1 VLRIAVATA
10 LVAAAVTFAM
20 QQNMSGSPVALL
32 VLALPYAVLSVL
44 AILYMKR
51 EGTLGERLRPKSGDL
66 TFGAL
71 VTVMLFFAAIAGR
84 KFLAPHGS
92 VREAWVMR
100 VYLQIGDPELMQQR
114 VVGASLAIAA
124 VAILEE
130 ISWRGLIYPLVEER
144 LGTRRAWPVTAVLYA
159 AAHIPTLIL
168 LRDPFA
174 GPNPMV
180 VLAAL
185 GCGLVWGLIV
195 ARTGRLPVAIFSHA
209 LFTWCVAVQF
219 PLWRLA

>member
-1 VLRIAVATA
+1 MLKVAVAA
-10 LVAAAVTFAM
+10 VLVAAAITLAM
-20 QQNMSGSPVALL
+20 QKSMSGSPLALL
-32 VLALPYAVLSVL
+32 ALGLPYAVLSVL
-44 AILYMKR
+44 AILYLRR
-51 EGTLGERLRPKSGDL
+51 EGTLGDRLRPRSGDL

-71 VTVMLFFAAIAGR
+71 VTVMLFFGAIAGR

-100 VYLQIGDPELMQQR
+100 IYLQIGDPEFLQER
-114 VVGASLAIAA
+114 VVGISVAIVV

-130 ISWRGLIYPLVEER
+130 IAWRGLVYALVEER
-144 LGTRRAWPVTAVLYA
+144 FGTRRAWPITAGLYA
-159 AAHIPTLIL
+159 AAHLPTLVL
-168 LRDPFA
+168 LADPYA
-174 GPNPMV
+174 GPNPLI

-219 PLWRLA
+219 PLWRLL

>member
-1 VLRIAVATA
+1 VLKGAVAA
-10 LVAAAVTFAM
+10 VLVAAAITLAM
-20 QQNMSGSPVALL
+20 QKNMAGSPLALL
-32 VLALPYAVLSVL
+32 ALGVPYAVLTVL
-44 AILYMKR
+44 TVLYLRR
-51 EGTLGERLRPKSGDL
+51 EGTLAEKLRPRSGDL

-71 VTVMLFFAAIAGR
+71 VTVMLFFGAIAGR

-100 VYLQIGDPELMQQR
+100 IYLQIGDPEFLQQR
-114 VVGASLAIAA
+114 VVGISLAIIV

-130 ISWRGLIYPLVEER
+130 ITWRGLVYALVEEH
-144 LGTRRAWPVTAVLYA
+144 LGTRRAWPATAALYA
-159 AAHIPTLIL
+159 AAHLPTLVL
-168 LRDPFA
+168 LSDPYA
-174 GPNPMV
+174 GPNPLI

>member
-1 VLRIAVATA
+1 VLRVAVAA
-10 LVAAAVTFAM
+10 VLVAAAMTLAM
-20 QQNMSGSPVALL
+20 QKNMAGSPLALL
-32 VLALPYAVLSVL
+32 ALGVPYAVLAVL
-44 AILYMKR
+44 AILYLRR
-51 EGTLGERLRPKSGDL
+51 EGTLGDKLRPRSGDL

-71 VTVMLFFAAIAGR
+71 VTVMLFFGAIAGR
-84 KFLAPHGS
+84 KLLAPHGS
-92 VREAWVMR
+92 IREAWVMR
-100 VYLQIGDPELMQQR
+100 VYLQIGDPEFMQQR
-114 VVGASLAIAA
+114 VVGISIAVIL

-130 ISWRGLIYPLVEER
+130 IAWRGLVYPLVEER

-159 AAHIPTLIL
+159 AAHLPTLVL
-168 LRDPFA
+168 LADPYA
-174 GPNPMV
+174 GPNPLI

-219 PLWRLA
+219 PLWRLL

>member
-1 VLRIAVATA
+1 VVAAV
-10 LVAAAVTFAM
+10 LVAAAITLAM
-20 QQNMSGSPVALL
+20 QKNMAGSPLALL
-32 VLALPYAVLSVL
+32 ALGVPYAVLAVL
-44 AILYMKR
+44 TVLYLRR
-51 EGTLGERLRPKSGDL
+51 EGTLGDKLRPRSGDL

-71 VTVMLFFAAIAGR
+71 VTVMLFFGAIAGR
-84 KFLAPHGS
+84 KLLAPHGS

-100 VYLQIGDPELMQQR
+100 VYLQIGDPEFLQER
-114 VVGASLAIAA
+114 VIGISFAIIV

-130 ISWRGLIYPLVEER
+130 ITWRGLVYTLVEEQ
-144 LGTRRAWPVTAVLYA
+144 LGTRRAWPATAALYA
-159 AAHIPTLIL
+159 AAHLPTLVL
-168 LRDPFA
+168 LADPYA
-174 GPNPMV
+174 GPNPLI

-219 PLWRLA
+219 PLWRLM

>member
-1 VLRIAVATA
+1 VLKIAVAA
-10 LVAAAVTFAM
+10 VLVAAALTIAM
-20 QQNMSGSPVALL
+20 QQNMSGSPVALV
-32 VLALPYAVLSVL
+32 VLALPYAVLTVL
-44 AILYMKR
+44 AIVYFRR
-51 EGTLGERLRPKSGDL
+51 EGTLAQKLRPKSGDL

-71 VTVMLFFAAIAGR
+71 VTVMLFFGAIAGR

-114 VVGASLAIAA
+114 VLVVSLAIAA

-130 ISWRGLIYPLVEER
+130 IAWRGLIYSLVEER
-144 LGTRRAWPVTAVLYA
+144 FGTRRAWPATAILYA
-159 AAHIPTLIL
+159 AAHIPTIVL
-168 LRDPFA
+168 LRDPYA
-174 GPNPMV
+174 GPNPLI

-209 LFTWCVAVQF
+209 FFTWCVAVQF

>member
-1 VLRIAVATA
+1 VLKVAIAAV
-10 LVAAAVTFAM
+10 LVAAAMTLAM
-20 QQNMSGSPVALL
+20 QQGMAGSPMALL
-32 VLALPYAVLSVL
+32 ALGLPYAALAVL
-44 AILYMKR
+44 AILYLQR
-51 EGTLGERLRPKSGDL
+51 EGTLGDKLRPRSGDL
-66 TFGAL
+66 TFGAI
-71 VTVMLFFAAIAGR
+71 VTVMLFFGAIAGR
-84 KFLAPHGS
+84 KFIAPQGS
-92 VREAWVMR
+92 VRDAWIMR
-100 VYLQIGDPELMQQR
+100 IYLQIGDPEFMQQR
-114 VVGASLAIAA
+114 VVGISLAIIV

-130 ISWRGLIYPLVEER
+130 IAWRGLVYALVEER

-159 AAHIPTLIL
+159 AAHLPTLIL
-168 LRDPFA
+168 LADPYA
-174 GPNPMV
+174 GPNPLI

>member
-1 VLRIAVATA
+1 VLRIAVAVVMVAGA
-10 LVAAAVTFAM
+10 LTIAM
-20 QQNMSGSPVALL
+20 QPSMSGSP
-32 VLALPYAVLSVL
+32 LALAVLGVPYLVLSVL
-44 AILYMKR
+44 AILYFRR
-51 EGTLGERLRPKSGDL
+51 EGTLGDKLRPRSGDL

-71 VTVMLFFAAIAGR
+71 VTVMLFFGAIAGR

-114 VVGASLAIAA
+114 VVGASLAIGL

-130 ISWRGLIYPLVEER
+130 IAWRGLIYALVEER
-144 LGTRRAWPVTAVLYA
+144 FGTRRAWPITAVLYA
-159 AAHIPTLIL
+159 AAHIPTIVL
-168 LRDPFA
+168 LRDPYA
-174 GPNPMV
+174 GPNPLI

-209 LFTWCVAVQF
+209 LFTWCIAVQF
-219 PLWRLA
+219 PLWRLG

>member
-1 VLRIAVATA
+1 MLKI
-10 LVAAAVTFAM
+10 LVAAALIAGAVTVAM
-20 QQNMSGSPVALL
+20 LPNMSGSPIALL
-32 VLALPYAVLSVL
+32 ALALPYAVLAVFG
-44 AILYMKR
+44 ILYFKR
-51 EGTLGERLRPKSGDL
+51 EGTLGEKLRPKAGDL
-66 TFGAL
+66 TFGAV
-71 VTVMLFFAAIAGR
+71 VTVMLFFGAIAGR

-92 VREAWVMR
+92 VRDAWVAR

-114 VVGASLAIAA
+114 VLGASLAIVL

-130 ISWRGLIYPLVEER
+130 IAWRGLIYALVEER

-159 AAHIPTLIL
+159 AAHIPTIFL
-168 LRDPFA
+168 LRDPYA
-174 GPNPMV
+174 GLNPLV

-219 PLWRLA
+219 PLWRLV

>member
-1 VLRIAVATA
+1 VLKIAVAA
-10 LVAAAVTFAM
+10 VLVAAALTLAL
-20 QQNMSGSPVALL
+20 QQNMAGSPLALL
-32 VLALPYAVLSVL
+32 ALGFPYAVLSVL
-44 AILYMKR
+44 AVLYFKR
-51 EGTLGERLRPKSGDL
+51 EGTLGEKLRPKSGDL
-66 TFGAL
+66 TFAAL
-71 VTVMLFFAAIAGR
+71 VTVMLFFGAIAAR

-100 VYLQIGDPELMQQR
+100 AYLQIGDPELMQQR
-114 VVGASLAIAA
+114 VLGASVAIAV

-130 ISWRGLIYPLVEER
+130 IAWRGLIYALVEER

-159 AAHIPTLIL
+159 AAHIPTIVL
-168 LRDPFA
+168 LSDPYA
-174 GPNPMV
+174 GPNPLI

>member
-1 VLRIAVATA
+1 MLRAAVAA
-10 LVAAAVTFAM
+10 VLVAAAMTLAM
-20 QQNMSGSPVALL
+20 QKNMAGNP
-32 VLALPYAVLSVL
+32 LALVVLGVPYAVLTVL
-44 AILYMKR
+44 AVLYLRR
-51 EGTLGERLRPKSGDL
+51 EGTLGDKLRPRSGDL

-71 VTVMLFFAAIAGR
+71 VTLMLFFGAIAGR

-100 VYLQIGDPELMQQR
+100 VYLQIGDPEFLQQR
-114 VVGASLAIAA
+114 VVGVSLGIVV

-130 ISWRGLIYPLVEER
+130 IAWRGLVYALVEER
-144 LGTRRAWPVTAVLYA
+144 LGTRRAWPATAALYA
-159 AAHIPTLIL
+159 AAHLPTLVL
-168 LRDPFA
+168 LADPYA
-174 GPNPMV
+174 GPNPLI

>member
-1 VLRIAVATA
+1 MRVAVAA
-10 LVAAAVTFAM
+10 VLVAAAMTLAM
-20 QQNMSGSPVALL
+20 QKNMAGSPLALL
-32 VLALPYAVLSVL
+32 ALGVPYAVLAVL
-44 AILYMKR
+44 AILYLRR
-51 EGTLGERLRPKSGDL
+51 EGTLGDKLRPRSGDL

-71 VTVMLFFAAIAGR
+71 VTVMLFFGAIAGR
-84 KFLAPHGS
+84 KLLAPHGS
-92 VREAWVMR
+92 IREAWVMR
-100 VYLQIGDPELMQQR
+100 VYLQIGDPEFLQQQ
-114 VVGASLAIAA
+114 VVGISFAVIF

-130 ISWRGLIYPLVEER
+130 IAWRGLVYTLVEER

-159 AAHIPTLIL
+159 AAHLPTLVL
-168 LRDPFA
+168 LADPYA
-174 GPNPMV
+174 GPNPLI

-219 PLWRLA
+219 PLWRLL

>member
-1 VLRIAVATA
+1 VLKVAVAA
-10 LVAAAVTFAM
+10 VLVAAAITVAM
-20 QQNMSGSPVALL
+20 QKSMSGSPLALL
-32 VLALPYAVLSVL
+32 ALGLPYAVLTVL
-44 AILYMKR
+44 AILYLRR
-51 EGTLGERLRPKSGDL
+51 EGTLGDRLRPRSGDL

-71 VTVMLFFAAIAGR
+71 VTVMLFFGAIAGR

-100 VYLQIGDPELMQQR
+100 VYLQIGDPEFLQQR
-114 VVGASLAIAA
+114 VVGISLAIIV

-130 ISWRGLIYPLVEER
+130 IAWRGLVYALVEER

-159 AAHIPTLIL
+159 AAHLPTLVL
-168 LRDPFA
+168 LADPYA
-174 GPNPMV
+174 GPNPLI

-219 PLWRLA
+219 PLWRLM

>member
-1 VLRIAVATA
+1 MAVA
-10 LVAAAVTFAM
+10 LVAAAVTLAM
-20 QQNMSGSPVALL
+20 QPNMSGSPAA
-32 VLALPYAVLSVL
+32 VLALGVPYLVLSIL
-44 AILYMKR
+44 ALLYLKR
-51 EGTLGERLRPKSGDL
+51 EGTFGEKLRPRSGDL

-71 VTVMLFFAAIAGR
+71 VTVMLFFGAIAGR

-100 VYLQIGDPELMQQR
+100 VYLQIGDPELLQER
-114 VVGASLAIAA
+114 ALAASVAVVVLA
-124 VAILEE
+124 VLEE
-130 ISWRGLIYPLVEER
+130 LAWRGLIYTLVEER
-144 LGTRRAWPVTAVLYA
+144 FGTRRAWPITALLYA
-159 AAHIPTLIL
+159 AAHLPTVFL
-168 LRDPFA
+168 LRDPYA
-174 GPNPMV
+174 GPNPLV

-195 ARTGRLPVAIFSHA
+195 ARTGRLPVAILSHA

>member
-1 VLRIAVATA
+1 VLKVAVAA
-10 LVAAAVTFAM
+10 VLVAAAVTLAM
-20 QQNMSGSPVALL
+20 QQSISGSPIALL
-32 VLALPYAVLSVL
+32 ALALPYAVLAVL
-44 AILYMKR
+44 GILYLWR
-51 EGTLGERLRPKSGDL
+51 EGTLGEKLRPKSGDL

-71 VTVMLFFAAIAGR
+71 VTVMLFFGAMAGQ

-100 VYLQIGDPELMQQR
+100 LYLQIGDPELMQKR
-114 VVGASLAIAA
+114 VIGVSLAIAA

-130 ISWRGLIYPLVEER
+130 IAWRGLIYSLVEES

-159 AAHIPTLIL
+159 CAHLPTVVL
-168 LRDPFA
+168 LRDPYA
-174 GPNPMV
+174 GPNPLV

-209 LFTWCVAVQF
+209 FFTWCVAVQF

>member
-1 VLRIAVATA
+1 MLKVAVATM
-10 LVAAAVTFAM
+10 LVAAAVTIAM
-20 QQNMSGSPVALL
+20 QQGMSGSPFALL
-32 VLALPYAVLSVL
+32 VLALPYAVLAAL
-44 AILYMKR
+44 GILYLRR
-51 EGTLGERLRPKSGDL
+51 EGTLAEKLRPKSGDL

-71 VTVMLFFAAIAGR
+71 VTVMLFFGAIAGR

-92 VREAWVMR
+92 VREAWVVR
-100 VYLQIGDPELMQQR
+100 VYLQIGDPELMQER
-114 VVGASLAIAA
+114 VLAASLAIVA

-130 ISWRGLIYPLVEER
+130 VAWRGLIYALVEER

-159 AAHIPTLIL
+159 AAHVPTIVL
-168 LRDPFA
+168 LRDPYA
-174 GPNPMV
+174 GPNPLI

-195 ARTGRLPVAIFSHA
+195 ARTGQLPVAIFSHA
-209 LFTWCVAVQF
+209 FFTWCVAVQF

>member
-1 VLRIAVATA
+1 VLKVAAAVA
-10 LVAAAVTFAM
+10 LVAAALTLAM
-20 QQNMSGSPVALL
+20 QPSLSGSPLALL
-32 VLALPYAVLSVL
+32 ILALPYAVLSAL
-44 AILYMKR
+44 AILYLRR
-51 EGTLGERLRPKSGDL
+51 EGTLGDKLRPKSGDL

-71 VTVMLFFAAIAGR
+71 VTVMLFFGAIAGR
-84 KFLAPHGS
+84 KFLAPSGS
-92 VREAWVMR
+92 VREAWIMR
-100 VYLQIGDPELMQQR
+100 VYLQIGDPELLQQR
-114 VVGASLAIAA
+114 IVGVSLAIVA

-130 ISWRGLIYPLVEER
+130 IAWRGLIYGLVEEK

-159 AAHIPTLIL
+159 AAHLPTLVL

-174 GPNPMV
+174 GPNPLI

-209 LFTWCVAVQF
+209 LFTWFIAVQF

>member
-1 VLRIAVATA
+1 MLKVAVAA
-10 LVAAAVTFAM
+10 VLVAAAITLAM
-20 QQNMSGSPVALL
+20 QKSMSGSPLALL
-32 VLALPYAVLSVL
+32 ALGLPYAVISVL
-44 AILYMKR
+44 AILYLRR
-51 EGTLGERLRPKSGDL
+51 EGTLGDRLRPRSGDL

-71 VTVMLFFAAIAGR
+71 VTVMLFFGAIAGR

-100 VYLQIGDPELMQQR
+100 IYLQIGDPEFLQQR
-114 VVGASLAIAA
+114 VVGISVAIVV

-130 ISWRGLIYPLVEER
+130 IAWRGLVYALVEER
-144 LGTRRAWPVTAVLYA
+144 FGTRRAWPITAALYA
-159 AAHIPTLIL
+159 AAHLPTLVL
-168 LRDPFA
+168 LADPYA
-174 GPNPMV
+174 GPNPLI

-219 PLWRLA
+219 PLWRLL

>member
-1 VLRIAVATA
+1 MLKVAVATA
-10 LVAAAVTFAM
+10 LVAAAMTIAM
-20 QQNMSGSPVALL
+20 QPALSGSP
-32 VLALPYAVLSVL
+32 LALVVIGGPYLLLSIL
-44 AILYMKR
+44 GILYLRR
-51 EGTLGERLRPKSGDL
+51 EGTLGDKLRPKSGDL

-71 VTVMLFFAAIAGR
+71 VTVMLFFGAIAGR

-100 VYLQIGDPELMQQR
+100 VYLQIGDPEIMQQR
-114 VVGASLAIAA
+114 VLAASLAIGA

-130 ISWRGLIYPLVEER
+130 LAWRGLIYNLVEER
-144 LGTRRAWPVTAVLYA
+144 FGTRRAWPVTAALYA
-159 AAHIPTLIL
+159 AAHLPTVIL

-174 GPNPMV
+174 GPNPLI

-195 ARTGRLPVAIFSHA
+195 ARTGRLPVALFSHA
-209 LFTWCVAVQF
+209 LFTWCIAVQF

>member
-1 VLRIAVATA
+1 VLRIAVAA
-10 LVAAAVTFAM
+10 VLVAAAVTIAM
-20 QQNMSGSPVALL
+20 QQSMSGSPIALL
-32 VLALPYAVLSVL
+32 ILALPYAVLAVL
-44 AILYMKR
+44 SILYFRR
-51 EGTLGERLRPKSGDL
+51 EGTLVEKLRPKPGDL

-71 VTVMLFFAAIAGR
+71 VTVMLFFGAIAGR

-92 VREAWVMR
+92 VREAWVVR

-114 VVGASLAIAA
+114 VLGASLAIAA

-130 ISWRGLIYPLVEER
+130 IAWRGLIYSLVEER

-159 AAHIPTLIL
+159 LAHIPTIIL
-168 LRDPFA
+168 LRDPYA
-174 GPNPMV
+174 GPNPLV

>member
-1 VLRIAVATA
+1 MLRIAVAVVMVAGA
-10 LVAAAVTFAM
+10 LTIAM
-20 QQNMSGSPVALL
+20 QPSMSGSP
-32 VLALPYAVLSVL
+32 LALAVLGVPYLGLSVL
-44 AILYMKR
+44 AILYFRR
-51 EGTLGERLRPKSGDL
+51 EGTLGDKLRPRSGDL

-71 VTVMLFFAAIAGR
+71 VTVMLFFGAIAGR

-114 VVGASLAIAA
+114 VVGASLAIGL

-130 ISWRGLIYPLVEER
+130 IAWRGLIYALVEER
-144 LGTRRAWPVTAVLYA
+144 FGTRRAWPVTAVLYA
-159 AAHIPTLIL
+159 AAHIPTIVL
-168 LRDPFA
+168 LRDPYA
-174 GPNPMV
+174 GPNPLI

-209 LFTWCVAVQF
+209 LFTWCIAVQF
-219 PLWRLA
+219 PLWRLG

>member
-1 VLRIAVATA
+1 MLRVAVAA
-10 LVAAAVTFAM
+10 VLVAAAMTLAM
-20 QQNMSGSPVALL
+20 QKNMAGSPLALL
-32 VLALPYAVLSVL
+32 ALGVPYAVLAVL
-44 AILYMKR
+44 AILYLRR
-51 EGTLGERLRPKSGDL
+51 EGTLGDKLRPRSGDL

-71 VTVMLFFAAIAGR
+71 VTVMLFFGAIAGR
-84 KFLAPHGS
+84 KLLAPHGS
-92 VREAWVMR
+92 IREAWVMR
-100 VYLQIGDPELMQQR
+100 VYLQIGDPEFLQQR
-114 VVGASLAIAA
+114 VVGISFAVIL

-130 ISWRGLIYPLVEER
+130 IAWRGLVYTLVEER

-159 AAHIPTLIL
+159 AAHRPTLVL
-168 LRDPFA
+168 LADPYA
-174 GPNPMV
+174 GPNPLI

-219 PLWRLA
+219 PLWRLL

>member
-1 VLRIAVATA
+1 VLKVAVATM
-10 LVAAAVTFAM
+10 LVAAAVTIAM
-20 QQNMSGSPVALL
+20 QQGMSGSPFALL
-32 VLALPYAVLSVL
+32 VLALPYAVLAAL
-44 AILYMKR
+44 GILYLRR
-51 EGTLGERLRPKSGDL
+51 EGTLAEKLRPKSGDL

-71 VTVMLFFAAIAGR
+71 VTVMLFFGAIAGR

-92 VREAWVMR
+92 VREAWVVR
-100 VYLQIGDPELMQQR
+100 VYLQIGDPELMQER
-114 VVGASLAIAA
+114 VLAASLAIVA

-130 ISWRGLIYPLVEER
+130 VAWRGLIYALVEER

-159 AAHIPTLIL
+159 SAHLPTIVL
-168 LRDPFA
+168 LRDPYA
-174 GPNPMV
+174 GPNPLI

-209 LFTWCVAVQF
+209 FFTWCVAVQF